1 MLALEE
7 LDVRHLMAA
16 VLTAGVTMGSACGRT
31 EAPAPAAERT
41 AAATEAPW
49 DVTVEPIP
57 IPAAGQSAQPNLTTS
72 SRGVILSWLEHREAT
87 ATLKFA
93 ERTSGSWAPAHTVSS
108 SDNWFISGADVPIVM
123 RMTDGTLVAT
133 AYPATD
139 PLIEAYDL
147 RLTYSRDDGKTW
159 ARPVAPHTDGTKT
172 QHGFATLFEMPRRS
186 LGVVWLD
193 GRDQELNKTDP
204 EGGAMAL
211 YFASFDSG
219 WKQTAEEVVNARV
232 CECCQ
237 TTAAMTD
244 EGPVVAFRDRSP
256 REVRDINV
264 TRIEQGKWTPPRP
277 LHVDGWQIDGCPVNG
292 PALAAR
298 GHAVAAAWF
307 AATEQEGHAFAAFST
322 DAGRSWGDPIR
333 LDDAVALG
341 HVDIE
346 LLDDGSAV
354 ASWVEFVNKRAQLRI
369 RRVMSSGARS
379 APRVVAGTGDGYV
392 AGYPRLTRQAG
403 DLILAW
409 TESAGGRVREQQ
421 VKAAAVQTK
430 GGS

>member
-1 MLALEE
+1 MLDRKEHV
-7 LDVRHLMAA
+7 VRH
-16 VLTAGVTMGSACGRT
+16 TAGIWLIGLGLVIASCNRAPQPSSDPERSEPSK
-31 EAPAPAAERT
+31 EAA
-41 AAATEAPW
+41 W
-49 DVTVEPIP
+49 DVTVEPLQ
-57 IPAAGQSAQPNLTTS
+57 IPAAGQSAQPHLTTS
-72 SRGVILSWLEHREAT
+72 SRGVILSWLEHRDAT
-87 ATLKFA
+87 ATLRFA
-93 ERTSGSWAPAHTVSS
+93 ERTSGSWAAAQTVSS
-108 SDNWFISGADVPIVM
+108 SDNWFISGADVPTVM

-172 QHGFATLFEMPRRS
+172 QHGFATLFELPQRA

-193 GRDQELNKTDP
+193 GRDQELNKADP

-307 AATEQEGHAFAAFST
+307 AATEQEGHAFAAFSA

-354 ASWVEFVNKRAQLRI
+354 ASWVEFVNKRAQLRM

-379 APRVVAGTGDGYV
+379 AAHVVAGTGSGYV
-392 AGYPRLTRQAG
+392 AGYPRLTRQG
-403 DLILAW
+403 DGVIVAW
-409 TESAGGRVREQQ
+409 TESSADAVSTQQ
-421 VKAAAVQTK
+421 VKAAAVRAK